1 MSGSRWAGRD
11 VVRISVSNW
20 TTDDDDI
27 AKSVDA
33 LRRAIAG

>member
-11 VVRISVSNW
+11 VIRISVSNW

-27 AKSVDA
+27 AQSVDA
-33 LRRAIAG
+33 LRRALAG